1 MNKNFTQNILQV
13 LKKIFLVA
21 VLAFAITASQA
32 YTIDKSDNF
41 AELQVK
47 TVKCYPNPAVSFV
60 NFEFSSD
67 VISKSFSLQI
77 YSFTGKKMY
86 ETNISNIKITLSL
99 TNDFYR
105 GIYVYQ
111 LRDKSGRI
119 LETGKFQVTK

>member
-1 MNKNFTQNILQV
+1 MNKIFTQNILQG

-21 VLAFAITASQA
+21 VFAFAISAIQS
-32 YTIDKSDNF
+32 YTVDNSNI
-41 AELQVK
+41 AQVK
-47 TVKCYPNPAVSFV
+47 IVKCYPNPAVSFV
-60 NFEFSSD
+60 NFELTD
-67 VISKSFSLQI
+67 NNAATKNYSLEV

-86 ETNISNIKITLSL
+86 QADISNVKVTLTL

-111 LRDKSGRI
+111 IRDKSGRI